1 MISAT
6 EIRNIKFGRSMS
18 GYKQEEVDIFLD
30 KVEADLAQY
39 ERMFKEIQD
48 KNEALT
54 KEIGELKAS
63 QSSIQS
69 VLLSAQQLADRIVS
83 EAKEKSE
90 EIIRNAETNI
100 SVITTREKE
109 LSATFELKAQER
121 KSALE
126 AELNDMVK
134 KAKIKAD
141 SITAAAEDS
150 VARQQVLFDRLKV
163 EIAAFKTSVSAKYKE
178 HLEIL
183 STIPDS
189 VPSDPNKIA
198 EIVSAEV
205 DKAPDAAAFIKAEQ
219 PAEPIVEPIT
229 DNNGFSIKEKL
240 PPLDEV
246 RDDILVD

>member
-6 EIRNIKFGRSMS
+6 EVRNIKFNRSMS

-30 KVEADLAQY
+30 KIEADLAQY
-39 ERMFKEIQD
+39 ERMLGEIQD
-48 KNEALT
+48 KNNALN
-54 KEIGELKAS
+54 KEIEELKAS

-121 KSALE
+121 KSTLE

-134 KAKIKAD
+134 KAKLKAD

-150 VARQQVLFDRLKV
+150 VARQQALFDKLKI
-163 EIAAFKTSVSAKYKE
+163 EIAAFKTSISAKYKE

-183 STIPDS
+183 SAIPDS

-198 EIVSAEV
+198 ELVSAEV
-205 DKAPDAAAFIKAEQ
+205 DKAPDVASFIKPEL
-219 PAEPIVEPIT
+219 PVEPVAEPVKA
-229 DNNGFSIKEKL
+229 DNGFFINEEL
-240 PPLDEV
+240 PTLDEE
-246 RDDILVD
+246 DEDI

>member
-6 EIRNIKFGRSMS
+6 EVRNIKFGRSMS

-30 KVEADLAQY
+30 KIESDLAQY
-39 ERMFKEIQD
+39 ERILKEMQD
-48 KNEALT
+48 RNEALS
-54 KEIGELKAS
+54 KEIEELKAS
-63 QSSIQS
+63 QGSIQS

-134 KAKIKAD
+134 KAKLKAD
-141 SITAAAEDS
+141 SITAAADNS
-150 VARQQVLFDRLKV
+150 VARQQMLFDKLKG
-163 EIAAFKTSVSAKYKE
+163 EIAAFKSSISSKYKE
-178 HLEIL
+178 HLELL

-189 VPSDPNKIA
+189 VPSDPRKIA
-198 EIVSAEV
+198 ELVSAEI
-205 DKAPDAAAFIKAEQ
+205 DKAPEAVDFIKPEI
-219 PAEPIVEPIT
+219 PAEPVVEAFP
-229 DNNGFSIKEKL
+229 DNNGFSIKEEL
-240 PPLDEV
+240 PPIEEITDN
-246 RDDILVD
+246 ILVD

>member
-6 EIRNIKFGRSMS
+6 EVRNIKFGRSMS

-30 KVEADLAQY
+30 KIEADLAGY
-39 ERMFKEIQD
+39 ERMLGEIQD

-54 KEIGELKAS
+54 KEIDDLKAS
-63 QSSIQS
+63 QNSIQS

-126 AELNDMVK
+126 AELNDMVN
-134 KAKIKAD
+134 KAKLKAD

-150 VARQQVLFDRLKV
+150 VARQQVLFDKLKV

-183 STIPDS
+183 SAIPDS

-205 DKAPDAAAFIKAEQ
+205 DKAPDAASFIKAER
-219 PAEPIVEPIT
+219 PVEPSVEAVT
-229 DNNGFSIKEKL
+229 ENNGFSIKEEL

-246 RDDILVD
+246 TDDVLVD

>member
-6 EIRNIKFGRSMS
+6 EVRNIKFSRSMS

-30 KVEADLAQY
+30 KIEADLAKY
-39 ERMFKEIQD
+39 ERMFAEIQD
-48 KNEALT
+48 KNEALN
-54 KEIGELKAS
+54 KEIDELKAS

-134 KAKIKAD
+134 KAKLKAD

-150 VARQQVLFDRLKV
+150 VARQQNLFDKLKV
-163 EIAAFKTSVSAKYKE
+163 EIAAFKSGISAKYKE

-183 STIPDS
+183 SAIPDS

-198 EIVSAEV
+198 ELVSAEV
-205 DKAPDAAAFIKAEQ
+205 DKAPDVSAFIKPET
-219 PAEPIVEPIT
+219 PVAEPIAESVN
-229 DNNGFSIKEKL
+229 DNNGFFINEEL
-240 PPLDEV
+240 PTLDEEEEE
-246 RDDILVD
+246 I

>member
-6 EIRNIKFGRSMS
+6 EVRNIKFNRSMS

-30 KVEADLAQY
+30 KIEADLAGY
-39 ERMFKEIQD
+39 ERMIGEIRAQ
-48 KNEALT
+48 NEALN
-54 KEIGELKAS
+54 KEIEELKAS
-63 QSSIQS
+63 QNSIQS
-69 VLLSAQQLADRIVS
+69 VLLSAQQLADRIVG

-121 KSALE
+121 KAALE

-134 KAKIKAD
+134 KAKLKAD

-150 VARQQVLFDRLKV
+150 VARQQQLFDKLKV
-163 EIAAFKTSVSAKYKE
+163 EVAAFKSGISAKYKE

-183 STIPDS
+183 AGIPDT
-189 VPSDPNKIA
+189 VPTDPSKIA
-198 EIVSAEV
+198 ELVAAEV
-205 DKAPDAAAFIKAEQ
+205 DKAPDVSVFIKPEI
-219 PAEPIVEPIT
+219 PVAEPIAEPVNN
-229 DNNGFSIKEKL
+229 NNGFLINEEL
-240 PPLDEV
+240 PVLDEE
-246 RDDILVD
+246 DENA

>member
-6 EIRNIKFGRSMS
+6 EVRNIKFGRSMS

-30 KVEADLAQY
+30 KIEADLAQY
-39 ERMFKEIQD
+39 ERLFKEIQG
-48 KNEALT
+48 KNEALSN
-54 KEIGELKAS
+54 EIEELKAS

-134 KAKIKAD
+134 KAKLKAD

-183 STIPDS
+183 SAIPDS

-198 EIVSAEV
+198 EIISAEV
-205 DKAPDAAAFIKAEQ
+205 DKAPDVSAFIRVE
-219 PAEPIVEPIT
+219 PMAEPIVEAVT
-229 DNNGFSIKEKL
+229 DNNGFSIKEEL

-246 RDDILVD
+246 SDDILVD

>member
-6 EIRNIKFGRSMS
+6 EVRNIKFNRSMS

-30 KVEADLAQY
+30 KIEADLAGY
-39 ERMFKEIQD
+39 ERMIGEIRAQ
-48 KNEALT
+48 NEALN
-54 KEIGELKAS
+54 KEIEELKAS
-63 QSSIQS
+63 QNSIQS
-69 VLLSAQQLADRIVS
+69 VLLSAQQLADRIVG

-121 KSALE
+121 KAALE

-134 KAKIKAD
+134 KAKLKAD

-150 VARQQVLFDRLKV
+150 VARQQQLFDKLKV
-163 EIAAFKTSVSAKYKE
+163 EVAAFKSGISAKYKE

-183 STIPDS
+183 AAIPDT
-189 VPSDPNKIA
+189 VPTDPSKIA
-198 EIVSAEV
+198 ELVAAEV
-205 DKAPDAAAFIKAEQ
+205 ETAPDVSVFI
-219 PAEPIVEPIT
+219 
-229 DNNGFSIKEKL
+229 
-240 PPLDEV
+240 
-246 RDDILVD
+246 